1 MKTNGRL
8 IFIPFKHFIQRT
20 QSLLTQKIKF
30 TVQLLTFIK
39 THFKIWIRIILH
51 KQTFCFFTVEG
62 DFRSLS
68 SQQINKPEKV
78 NGNSKSHDESIRR
91 IWIHDHIPLWINIM
105 ETIHWKLK
113 HFNKCDIPN
122 LISSWTEQ
130 SKILLQK

>member
-1 MKTNGRL
+1 MKTDGRL
-8 IFIPFKHFIQRT
+8 IFIPSKHFIQRT
-20 QSLLTQKIKF
+20 QSLLTQKINF

-39 THFKIWIRIILH
+39 AHFKIWIRIILH

-91 IWIHDHIPLWINIM
+91 I
-105 ETIHWKLK
+105 
-113 HFNKCDIPN
+113 
-122 LISSWTEQ
+122 
-130 SKILLQK
+130 